1 MTTLARNWQLILMGA
16 VLGGI
21 IGLAELAAGAGSVT
35 AASSFV
41 IVVVYASIV
50 SSLQRRSETMSA
62 LAGRPVDER
71 WKLINERA
79 LALSAQ
85 VGVAVALVGFVA
97 AELRHV
103 ESGQFAAVAAVMGLS
118 YIGGIVLY
126 RWRL

>member
-1 MTTLARNWQLILMGA
+1 MMTLARNWQLILMGA

-85 VGVAVALVGFVA
+85 VGVAVALVGFVV